1 MHLHS
6 VSRFK
11 KSTLAALIFSIS
23 CALASP
29 ALMAQNQA
37 SDMAGTT
44 DQARLVNAAA
54 QRDFAEFVQFNIQR
68 RGGTLPSEFPLDVN
82 DVHDLKD
89 ARIDY
94 GFQVYSVPPQDVM
107 NGRGDLRSMAR
118 ATGEWRFVI
127 SLNNNPIGLATLRQN
142 NGRWGITSYG
152 GAVLAKDVDAAI
164 AMHGNSTRS
173 NLRFIRVYQ
182 AMSDFLEVVSPIDA
196 RARFAPLHA
205 ARQSLLL
212 QQRSEKT
219 GTSSTNTGLLE
230 QSDILDPL
238 RVSVK
243 RNIEN
248 FR

>member
-11 KSTLAALIFSIS
+11 KSILAALIVSIS
-23 CALASP
+23 CAMASP
-29 ALMAQNQA
+29 VVLAQNQA

-44 DQARLVNAAA
+44 DQARLVSAAA
-54 QRDFAEFVQFNIQR
+54 QRDFAEFVQFNVQR
-68 RGGTLPSEFPLDVN
+68 RGGTLPSEFPLEVN
-82 DVHDLKD
+82 DVQDLKD
-89 ARIDY
+89 AKIGY
-94 GFQVYSVPPQDVM
+94 GFPVYSLPPQDVM
-107 NGRGDLRSMAR
+107 NGRGDLRSMAK

-127 SLNNNPIGLATLRQN
+127 TLHDNPIGLATLRQT
-142 NGRWGITSYG
+142 NGRWGVTSYG
-152 GAVLAKDVDAAI
+152 GAVLAKDVDAAV

-182 AMSDFLEVVSPIDA
+182 AMSDFLEVVSPTDA

-205 ARQSLLL
+205 ARQNLLL

-219 GTSSTNTGLLE
+219 GTASTSNGLLD

>member
-11 KSTLAALIFSIS
+11 KSTLAALIVSIS
-23 CALASP
+23 CAMASP
-29 ALMAQNQA
+29 VVMAQNQA
-37 SDMAGTT
+37 SDIAGTT
-44 DQARLVNAAA
+44 DQARLVSAAA
-54 QRDFAEFVQFNIQR
+54 QRDFAEFVQFNVQR
-68 RGGTLPSEFPLDVN
+68 RGGTLPSEFPLEVN
-82 DVHDLKD
+82 DVQDLKD
-89 ARIDY
+89 AKIGY
-94 GFQVYSVPPQDVM
+94 GFPVYSLPPQDVM
-107 NGRGDLRSMAR
+107 NGRGDLRSMAK

-127 SLNNNPIGLATLRQN
+127 TLHDNPIGLATLRQT
-142 NGRWGITSYG
+142 NGRWGVTSYG

-182 AMSDFLEVVSPIDA
+182 AMSDFLEVVSPTDA

-205 ARQSLLL
+205 ARQNLLL

-219 GTSSTNTGLLE
+219 GTQSANNGLLD

>member
-11 KSTLAALIFSIS
+11 KSTLAALIVSIS
-23 CALASP
+23 CAMASP
-29 ALMAQNQA
+29 VVMAQNQA
-37 SDMAGTT
+37 SDIAGTT
-44 DQARLVNAAA
+44 DQARLVSAAA
-54 QRDFAEFVQFNIQR
+54 QRDFAEFVQFNVQR
-68 RGGTLPSEFPLDVN
+68 RGGTLPSEFPLEVN
-82 DVHDLKD
+82 DVQDLKD
-89 ARIDY
+89 AKIGY
-94 GFQVYSVPPQDVM
+94 GFPVYSLPPQDVM
-107 NGRGDLRSMAR
+107 NGRGDLRSMAK

-127 SLNNNPIGLATLRQN
+127 TLHDNPIGLATLRQT
-142 NGRWGITSYG
+142 NGRWGVTSYG
-152 GAVLAKDVDAAI
+152 AAILAKDVDAAI

-182 AMSDFLEVVSPIDA
+182 AMSDFLEVVSPTDA

-205 ARQSLLL
+205 ARQNLLL

-219 GTSSTNTGLLE
+219 GTQSANNGLLD